1 MMTITFEKKWIF
13 VLILFQVSVILAAL
27 TGGMLA
33 DRYFRTSQEGFP
45 ILVEAYSIL
54 RNHALFELPDD
65 IEIEYAM
72 IRGMVNAVDDPYTNF
87 IEPPQHELQSQ
98 QLAGEYGGIGARLEV
113 NLEGYY
119 LLYPY
124 PESPAEKVGIME
136 GDRLVSVDGIEVGI
150 DRSIDDIESALRGP
164 EGQRVVIVVA
174 RQGQEDQLTF
184 RVRREKISI
193 PSVTWN
199 IVEEDKRIGLVQ
211 VNLIAKS
218 TPEEILSGV
227 EDLQSR
233 GAGSIILD
241 LRNNTGGLV
250 DAGVDIARLFLE
262 SGTVIEE
269 KYRDKPVKQYAVE
282 RMGTLAD
289 LPVVILVNG
298 GTASAAEIVAGSLQ
312 AQGRAVLIGTPTYGK
327 NTIQL
332 VFDLKDKSSLHVT
345 AARWWI
351 PGKEAADVS
360 SIQPDVMMPENDIH
374 SAAILHEAVKILVK

>member
-1 MMTITFEKKWIF
+1 MIITFEKKWIF
-13 VLILFQVSVILAAL
+13 VLILFQVSVILAAF

-33 DRYFRTSQEGFP
+33 DRYIGTSEDEFP
-45 ILVEAYSIL
+45 ILLEAYSIL
-54 RNHALFELPDD
+54 RNHALFELPAATK
-65 IEIEYAM
+65 IEYAM
-72 IRGMVNAVDDPYTNF
+72 IRGMVSAVDDPHTNF

-98 QLAGEYGGIGARLEV
+98 QLAGEYGGIGVRLEV
-113 NLEGYY
+113 NQEGHY
-119 LLYPY
+119 LIYPY

-136 GDRLVSVDGIEVGI
+136 GDRLVSVDGMEVGI
-150 DRSIDDIESALRGP
+150 DRPIDDIESALRGP
-164 EGQRVVIVVA
+164 EGQRVTIVVA
-174 RQGQEDQLTF
+174 RQGQEDHLTF

-199 IVEEDKRIGLVQ
+199 LVEEDKRVGLVQ

-227 EDLQSR
+227 NELQSR

-241 LRNNTGGLV
+241 LRNNAGGLV
-250 DAGVDIARLFLE
+250 DAGVDIARLFLK
-262 SGTVIEE
+262 SGTVIEQ
-269 KYRDKPVKQYAVE
+269 KYRGQPVKQFAVE
-282 RMGTLAD
+282 RVGDLAD

-312 AQGRAVLIGTPTYGK
+312 AQGRAVLIGNPTYGK

-345 AARWWI
+345 AARWWV
-351 PGKEAADVS
+351 PGMETAAVS
-360 SIQPDVMMPENDIH
+360 SIQPDVMIPEDDIH
-374 SAAILHEAVKILVK
+374 STAILHEAVKILVK